1 MPIGVVKSS
10 LVPSNGRDQSL
21 ATGEATEAVEFDGS
35 QPVTPAGFYTYVV
48 HEDVWSWSDAV
59 YLMHGYQPRE
69 VPATTEV
76 LLRRTHPDDRARA
89 AAVLD
94 AAVRDGQPFSCYH
107 RVIDRNEHIRN
118 VLSVGRG
125 IEDPTGRVERV
136 EGYVVDLTKARREET
151 ETEVRLALTGA
162 ARTRETI
169 DLAKGMI
176 MLATGTDSP
185 AAFGILRRYSQTT
198 NLKVHD
204 VAQRLVEAAT
214 KTA

>member
-1 MPIGVVKSS
+1 M
-10 LVPSNGRDQSL
+10 D
-21 ATGEATEAVEFDGS
+21 
-35 QPVTPAGFYTYVV
+35 
-48 HEDVWSWSDAV
+48 EDVWSWSDAV
-59 YLMHGYQPRE
+59 YLMHGSQPRE

-76 LLRRTHPDDRARA
+76 LLRHKHPDDRARA

-94 AAVRDGQPFSCYH
+94 AAVRGGQPFSCYH

-136 EGYVVDLTKARREET
+136 EGYFVDLTKARREET
-151 ETEVRLALTGA
+151 ET
-162 ARTRETI
+162 
-169 DLAKGMI
+169 
-176 MLATGTDSP
+176 DSP
-185 AAFGILRRYSQTT
+185 AAFGILRPYSHTT

-214 KTA
+214 GDRHQAGWVIEFLDGLSRA